1 MKKKEE
7 IERFCKY
14 CENADELT
22 DGDTMLCKTHGIVSA
37 GFCCRKFRYD
47 PLKRTPA
54 PIRRIA
60 DDEMLRL
67 DYVDI

>member
-14 CENADELT
+14 CENAEELT
-22 DGDTMLCKTHGIVSA
+22 DGAAMLCKMRGVVSA
-37 GFCCRKFRYD
+37 GSCCRRFRYD
-47 PLKRTPA
+47 PLKRTPS
-54 PIRRIA
+54 PIRRSA
-60 DDEMLRL
+60 DDEILRL